1 MNELQLAVLI
11 LLPAT
16 ILIVDRYF
24 NNLYLETK
32 AKAEYRT
39 AIFIRGKFYYL
50 IPDEE
55 YLELMDCKRSQDKLS
70 SHFLAAEEATEKREA
85 RK

>member
-11 LLPAT
+11 LLPAA
-16 ILIVDRYF
+16 ILLIDRYF

-32 AKAEYRT
+32 AKPEYRT

-50 IPDEE
+50 VSDEE
-55 YLELMDCKRSQDKLS
+55 YLELMDCKRIQDKLS
-70 SHFLAAEEATEKREA
+70 KHLLTAEEATEKREA